1 MRYVFK
7 LRRQIFGNV
16 SQEGARPGCIGTR
29 RPHGAKFKVSEL
41 PLKVRMMAPFRLSIT
56 SCHTTLSMKH
66 TKMLSMDIMRAG
78 LNARVLAQ
86 LQAVRKIGGNEQRRR
101 NTTQTPPS
109 GSKAAKPV
117 SPHVSIPW

>member
-16 SQEGARPGCIGTR
+16 SQEGARPGCIGIR
-29 RPHGAKFKVSEL
+29 RPQGAKFKVSEL
-41 PLKVRMMAPFRLSIT
+41 ALKVRMMASLRLSIT
-56 SCHTTLSMKH
+56 PFHTTLSLKH
-66 TKMLSMDIMRAG
+66 TKKLSMDTMRAG
-78 LNARVLAQ
+78 LNTRVPAQ
-86 LQAVRKIGGNEQRRR
+86 LQAVRKIGGNGQRRW

-117 SPHVSIPW
+117 SPHVSVPW